1 VRPAA
6 PLLIASFAL
15 VTFAC
20 KNAAPPGTDG
30 GGAPAA
36 GDLPALNPLAFLG
49 SFEGEIDALAKDS
62 KPGSTPTPLSVLVKT
77 GMIRFDIPEKVAA
90 KSGAGT
96 MLGHDAYVIVN
107 STTKKLS
114 IVSDAQ
120 KQVILVDLNTSGET
134 FKGLGGSPPPHH
146 GSPSAPEKTP
156 TTVTKTGKSDT
167 VAGYKCE
174 IWDVASDHREG
185 SVCVAQQG
193 VSWFHIPMTGIPTE
207 HLWMTELLDGQHFPL
222 RFVGF
227 QKDGVT
233 EESRLEITK
242 IDKRVL
248 PASQFEYPPTYRVID
263 MMQML
268 TTLGALQ
275 GGMSMRPG
283 GMAMPP
289 HPGAM
294 PMPPQGKMPA
304 PAHPHPHAT
313 P

>member
-1 VRPAA
+1 MYSKSAMRTAV
-6 PLLIASFAL
+6 PLLIASAL
-15 VTFAC
+15 VTFGC

-30 GGAPAA
+30 GSAA
-36 GDLPALNPLAFLG
+36 AEGDSPALNPLAFLG
-49 SFEGEIDALAKDS
+49 SFEGEIDALAKDN

-96 MLGHDAYVIVN
+96 MLGPDAYVIVN

-120 KQVILVDLNTSGET
+120 KQVILVDLNTTGET
-134 FKGLGGSPPPHH
+134 FKGLGGSPQHH
-146 GSPSAPEKTP
+146 GRPSAPEKTP

-207 HLWMTELLDGQHFPL
+207 HAWMTELLDGQHFPL

-242 IDKRVL
+242 IDKRAL
-248 PASQFEYPPTYRVID
+248 LASQFEYPPAYRVVD

-268 TTLGALQ
+268 AGLGALQ
-275 GGMSMRPG
+275 GGMPMR
-283 GMAMPP
+283 
-289 HPGAM
+289 PGAM
-294 PMPPQGKMPA
+294 PMAPQGKMPA
-304 PAHPHPHAT
+304 PVHPRPHAT

>member
-1 VRPAA
+1 MRTAA
-6 PLLIASFAL
+6 PLLVATL
-15 VTFAC
+15 VLIHAGC

-30 GGAPAA
+30 GAA
-36 GDLPALNPLAFLG
+36 AGGDLPTLNPLAFLG

-62 KPGSTPTPLSVLVKT
+62 KPGSTPTPLSVLVKS

-96 MLGHDAYVIVN
+96 MLGPDAYVIVN

-134 FKGLGGSPPPHH
+134 FKGLGSSPQHH
-146 GSPSAPEKTP
+146 GGGASAPEKTP

-193 VSWFHIPMTGIPTE
+193 VSWFHIPMTGIPTD
-207 HLWMTELLDGQHFPL
+207 HAWMTELLDGQHFPL

-242 IDKRVL
+242 IDKRTL
-248 PASQFEYPPTYRVID
+248 PASQFESPPTYRVID

-275 GGMSMRPG
+275 GGMPMRPG
-283 GMAMPP
+283 AMAMPP
-289 HPGAM
+289 HAGAM
-294 PMPPQGKMPA
+294 PTPPQAKPPA
-304 PAHPHPHAT
+304 PAH
-313 P
+313 

>member
-1 VRPAA
+1 MPYAA
-6 PLLIASFAL
+6 PLLVASLAF
-15 VTFAC
+15 VTFGC
-20 KNAAPPGTDG
+20 KNAAPAGAQ
-30 GGAPAA
+30 GGAAA
-36 GDLPALNPLAFLG
+36 VGDLPTLSPLAFLG
-49 SFEGEIDALAKDS
+49 SFEGEIDAVAKDS
-62 KPGSTPTPLSVLVKT
+62 KSGSTPTPLSVLVRA
-77 GMIRFDIPEKVAA
+77 GVIRFDVPEKVTA

-96 MLGHDAYVIVN
+96 MLGPDAYVIVN
-107 STTKKLS
+107 STAKKLYV
-114 IVSDAQ
+114 VSDAQ
-120 KQVILVDLNTSGET
+120 KQVIVVDLNTSGET

-146 GSPSAPEKTP
+146 GGPSAPEKTP

-207 HLWMTELLDGQHFPL
+207 HLWITELLDGQHFPL

-248 PASQFEYPPTYRVID
+248 SASEFEYPPSYRVID

-275 GGMSMRPG
+275 GGMSMP
-283 GMAMPP
+283 
-289 HPGAM
+289 PGAM
-294 PMPPQGKMPA
+294 PMAPHSGGMPMMPPQGKMPA
-304 PAHPHPHAT
+304 PAHPRPHAT